1 MRGRTDDFRI
11 TLVELVPSHYLLL
24 DGAHRVCAWKI
35 LCEANPELIQDCAAQ
50 ILSSTLTWQQV
61 AIICGAKND
70 MPTKQHDLLDTV
82 SDSFFCVISKETYL
96 DFFFLFGNSFFGF
109 NNFTSKFLKSSK

>member
-1 MRGRTDDFRI
+1 MMMRGRTDEFRI
-11 TLVELVPSHYLLL
+11 TVVELVPSHYLLL

-35 LCEANPELIQDCAAQ
+35 LCEANPDLNQDCVARSNIINTYQ
-50 ILSSTLTWQQV
+50 RQV

-82 SDSFFCVISKETYL
+82 SNFSKFNLILKKTKKIA
-96 DFFFLFGNSFFGF
+96 FFGF
-109 NNFTSKFLKSSK
+109 DSFTSKFLKSSK

>member
-1 MRGRTDDFRI
+1 MRGRTDEFRI
-11 TLVELVPSHYLLL
+11 TVVELVPSHYLLL

-35 LCEANPELIQDCAAQ
+35 LCEANPDLNQDCVAQ
-50 ILSSTLTWQQV
+50 VLSSTLTWQQV

-82 SDSFFCVISKETYL
+82 S
-96 DFFFLFGNSFFGF
+96 
-109 NNFTSKFLKSSK
+109 NFSKFNLILKKTKKIAFLVSTVSQANS